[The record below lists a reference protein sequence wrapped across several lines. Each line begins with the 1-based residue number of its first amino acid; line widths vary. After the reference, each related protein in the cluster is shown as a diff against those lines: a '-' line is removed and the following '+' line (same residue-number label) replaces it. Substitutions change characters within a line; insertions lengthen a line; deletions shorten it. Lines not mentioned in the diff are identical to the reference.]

1 MPFSVIEMNHSFPM
15 ETSYTSNCIHSEFQN
30 FISPKKS
37 DLVFT
42 APPHTQF
49 FFSIQYS
56 LETYENI
63 FIYHDSAI
71 IIPYAPGKL
80 LSQPWGEKQM
90 FKENMWSRVSSSWAV
105 QVDKTLEIQVH

>member
-15 ETSYTSNCIHSEFQN
+15 ETSYTSNCIHSEFQK

-37 DLVFT
+37 DLIFT
-42 APPHTQF
+42 AHTHTQF

-63 FIYHDSAI
+63 FTYHGSAL
-71 IIPYAPGKL
+71 IIPYAFVWKYKKSRIAKAILRKKNGPGGINL
-80 LSQPWGEKQM
+80 PDFSFFGT
-90 FKENMWSRVSSSWAV
+90 VV
-105 QVDKTLEIQVH
+105 